1 MAPGRSMAAAAL
13 ATRLAALADDV
24 ALRHAGRLV
33 KLLGDGVMLHFP
45 RPVDALNAAIELHRS
60 MHPAG
65 LPATHIGID
74 AGALI
79 RRDSDFYGRTVN
91 IAARLAGV
99 AGPNEILV
107 SDALVHAVRATG
119 GEIARARRAAGPGA
133 QGHTGTDRCASRGD
147 GRARL
152 TQGTRSPMLSR

>member
-1 MAPGRSMAAAAL
+1 MAPGRPMAAAAL

-119 GEIARARRAAGPGA
+119 GEIHGLVELPALELKGIPGRIA
-133 QGHTGTDRCASRGD
+133 VHRVAM
-147 GRARL
+147 AEHV
-152 TQGTRSPMLSR
+152 